1 MTKRLLSAAFVSLG
15 FVLAAQSPASAQSGN
30 CCGFSGAYAIGS
42 YYPTSDKSRFIEV
55 CDSNKNTPKEAI
67 ECKLKYWRDTVAER
81 EKTVADDQKM
91 LDEAR
96 DRVRAFEAAKV
107 P

>member
-1 MTKRLLSAAFVSLG
+1 MTKRLLGAAFVSLG
-15 FVLAAQSPASAQSGN
+15 FVLAAQSPASAQTN
-30 CCGFSGAYAIGS
+30 YCCDYALAGS
-42 YYPTSDKSRFIEV
+42 SDRFILGTSSYANT
-55 CDSNKNTPKEAI
+55 CDSNKNTPKEAL
-67 ECKLKYWRDTVAER
+67 ECKLKYWRQIVAER
-81 EKTVADDQKM
+81 EKTVADDQKR